1 VIVEE
6 GLWDKRFV
14 EERTEGFEE
23 LKESLGQYGDA
34 YVKEITGIS
43 EDTLREVARLYAKGR
58 SSSILYT
65 MGITQRIV
73 GTDNVL
79 AIANLA
85 LLTGQI
91 GKPHSGV
98 NPLRGQNNVQGA
110 CDMGGLP
117 DVYPGYQKVMDPEV
131 SAKFE
136 KAWGVKLDN
145 QVGLTV
151 GEMMDAAGE
160 GKLKGMYIVGEN
172 PVLSDPDANHVV
184 HSLEKLDFLV
194 VQDIFLTE
202 TAKLAHVVLPAAS
215 FAEKEGTFTNTERRV
230 QKVRQAIQPIGQ
242 CKPDWLIMAEVATA
256 MGYPMEYTNSQAVF
270 DEMRSLTP
278 SYGGIT
284 YERLEKGSLQWPCP
298 STDHPGTVYLH
309 QGKFSRGPGKFSVVD
324 YLPPD
329 EETCQEYPFVLSTG
343 RKLQHYHTGTMTRRS
358 RLEELLPEEMM
369 EVHPE
374 DAAKLGIVNGERV
387 KVASRRGKV
396 EVSVKI
402 TKKVPRG
409 MVFATFHFWE
419 TAINK
424 LTNPA
429 RDPKAKIPELKVC
442 AVRLE
447 KIS

>member
-1 VIVEE
+1 
-6 GLWDKRFV
+6 
-14 EERTEGFEE
+14 
-23 LKESLGQYGDA
+23 
-34 YVKEITGIS
+34 
-43 EDTLREVARLYAKGR
+43 
-58 SSSILYT
+58 
-65 MGITQRIV
+65 
-73 GTDNVL
+73 
-79 AIANLA
+79 
-85 LLTGQI
+85 
-91 GKPHSGV
+91 
-98 NPLRGQNNVQGA
+98 
-110 CDMGGLP
+110 MGGLP
-117 DVYPGYQKVMDPEV
+117 DVYPGYQKVTVPEIR
-131 SAKFE
+131 SKFE
-136 KAWGVKLDN
+136 RAWEVKLDD

-160 GKLKGMYIVGEN
+160 GRIKGMYIVGEN
-172 PVLSDPDANHVV
+172 PVLSDPDANKVV
-184 HSLEKLDFLV
+184 RALERLEFLV

-202 TAKLAHVVLPAAS
+202 TARMAHVVLPAAS

-230 QKVRQAIQPIGQ
+230 QKIRQAIQPIAES
-242 CKPDWLIMAEVATA
+242 KPDWQIVAELATA
-256 MGYPMEYTNSQAVF
+256 MGYPMHYPGPQAIF

-284 YERLEKGSLQWPCP
+284 YARLEKGGIQWPCP
-298 STDHPGTVYLH
+298 TEDHPGTVYLH
-309 QGKFSRGPGKFSVVD
+309 QDKFSRGRGLFSVVD

-329 EETCQEYPFVLSTG
+329 EETCAEYPLVLSTG

-358 RLEELLPEEMM
+358 KLEELLPEELM
-369 EVHPE
+369 EINPQ

-387 KVASRRGKV
+387 RVASRRGQV
-396 EVSVKI
+396 EVRVKI